1 MDPDHVKE
9 DWISMDQNPTVSY
22 NKAEK
27 DNSIRKEDTNLDL
40 DNQTSN
46 EVVNELPIVEGIGK
60 SSI

>member
-1 MDPDHVKE
+1 
-9 DWISMDQNPTVSY
+9 MDQNPTVSY